1 MAAQNHPDMSLQS
14 PEPSHRRSNVPHLP
28 DDLIEAIISFLPP
41 KEVSRLA
48 VLSKRFRYSW
58 HFCRDLCFDR
68 EFAMNMSRDEY
79 KDIVNKFFFYNVNSR
94 ADTFKLY
101 FDAAGDTCLV
111 CYWIHRAVTL
121 GVHEFELDFTPSAK
135 KYMLS
140 YELVD
145 VKTIKVMRLVNCE
158 LHLPFVSNGLRH
170 LRELTFERVRARPVA
185 MQAIFL
191 NCVSLRSLQLIQC
204 NNVYNLKIAALELKD
219 FQNLVV
225 KNCSDV
231 DSVSIKAPALRSFHY
246 HGKICDFKFY
256 SDLPK
261 LNDVVLEIAHP
272 RGFHLLSNREH
283 VVISLAFV
291 KVLTVT
297 STFLEGLSARFEDNE
312 YKGMEFCM
320 PRLEEFH
327 LIVAPES
334 YLLPS
339 DIASFL
345 KKCPRIE
352 RVFIDLG
359 NNAFGTSVYWESY
372 GRKYLNEWQ
381 TVFPHL
387 KCVKIKGFTL
397 NELPVTMA
405 RFFLKTAVHLHYLVL
420 VKAKRHYVPETFVPD
435 CLRWGTTS
443 NAQIQIYDPQGDT
456 SNIIP
461 QYL

>member
-14 PEPSHRRSNVPHLP
+14 PEPSHRRSDVPHLP

-48 VLSKRFRYSW
+48 VLSKRF
-58 HFCRDLCFDR
+58 
-68 EFAMNMSRDEY
+68 
-79 KDIVNKFFFYNVNSR
+79 
-94 ADTFKLY
+94 
-101 FDAAGDTCLV
+101 
-111 CYWIHRAVTL
+111 RAVTL

-145 VKTIKVMRLVNCE
+145 VKTIKIMRLVNCE

-297 STFLEGLSARFEDNE
+297 STFLE
-312 YKGMEFCM
+312 
-320 PRLEEFH
+320 
-327 LIVAPES
+327 
-334 YLLPS
+334 
-339 DIASFL
+339 
-345 KKCPRIE
+345 
-352 RVFIDLG
+352 LG

>member
-1 MAAQNHPDMSLQS
+1 MISQS
-14 PEPSHRRSNVPHLP
+14 HDEPSHKRSNVPHLP
-28 DDLIEAIISFLPP
+28 DDLIEAIVSFLPP
-41 KEVSRLA
+41 KEVCRLS

-79 KDIVNKFFFYNVNSR
+79 KNIVNNFFLYNVNSR

-121 GVHEFELDFTPSAK
+121 GVREFELDFTPSAK
-135 KYMLS
+135 QYMLS

-145 VKTIKVMRLVNCE
+145 VKTIKIMRLVNCE
-158 LHLPFVSNGLRH
+158 LHLPYVSKGLRH

-204 NNVYNLKIAALELKD
+204 NNLYNLKISALELKC

-231 DSVSIKAPALRSFHY
+231 RSVSIKAPDLGSFHY

-261 LNDVVLEIAHP
+261 LKDVVLEIAHP

-283 VVISLAFV
+283 
-291 KVLTVT
+291 
-297 STFLEGLSARFEDNE
+297 GLSARFEENE
-312 YKGMEFCM
+312 YREMEFCM

-334 YLLPS
+334 NLIPS

-359 NNAFGTSVYWESY
+359 NNAFGTSVFWEIY
-372 GRKYLNEWQ
+372 GRKYLSDWQ
-381 TVFPHL
+381 AVFPHL

-405 RFFLKTAVHLHYLVL
+405 RLSSLGYNV
-420 VKAKRHYVPETFVPD
+420 
-435 CLRWGTTS
+435 
-443 NAQIQIYDPQGDT
+443 
-456 SNIIP
+456 
-461 QYL
+461 